1 MKASVPFKNRYLLST
16 LLVSAVVAV
25 LIHFPEVLSLSDSFE
40 REQLF
45 TGMEPKDVF
54 NEILF
59 TFISLLLLFGFNAL
73 IFHFNSPL
81 VRVTGW
87 KTVLSFLLTWAASNL
102 LGQLFVWLH
111 HQFDIPAI
119 DAMVHH
125 YLHPLRDFIMSSIV
139 SGSNYIFHLIVRQ
152 QRIVVE
158 NEELRTESLRHQFE
172 SLKEQF
178 NPHMLF
184 NSLNPGARLHAGAL
198 ARAALHAPGQR
209 PAERDAGRGDA
220 VRRGLHLPDEDAL
233 RGESALRGGD

>member
-81 VRVTGW
+81 VRVTMFSVW
-87 KTVLSFLLTWAASNL
+87 SKQMNVATKAS
-102 LGQLFVWLH
+102 
-111 HQFDIPAI
+111 I
-119 DAMVHH
+119 
-125 YLHPLRDFIMSSIV
+125 S
-139 SGSNYIFHLIVRQ
+139 RQ
-152 QRIVVE
+152 NAWMR
-158 NEELRTESLRHQFE
+158 S
-172 SLKEQF
+172 
-178 NPHMLF
+178 
-184 NSLNPGARLHAGAL
+184 
-198 ARAALHAPGQR
+198 
-209 PAERDAGRGDA
+209 DA
-220 VRRGLHLPDEDAL
+220 V
-233 RGESALRGGD
+233 